1 MTSQSNTAHE
11 SITTLIIR
19 HQAELGKTD
28 EQVAQEVG
36 FDRVTTFVMIK
47 QGTIKLPVQKVA
59 QFASALSIE
68 PANLL
73 RQLLA
78 EAMPEVL
85 AAVDSMLCPMSLTAN
100 EVKLIQT
107 FRHLT
112 NGKDVTPVVVDGNAV
127 VALMVA

>member
-1 MTSQSNTAHE
+1 MTSQLNTAHE
-11 SITTLIIR
+11 SITTLIVR
-19 HQAELGKTD
+19 RQTELGKTD
-28 EQVAQEVG
+28 EQVAQAVG
-36 FDRVTTFVMIK
+36 FDLVTTFVMIK
-47 QGTIKLPVQKVA
+47 QGTIKLPVQKIA

-85 AAVDSMLCPMSLTAN
+85 AAVDSMLCTMSLTAN

>member
-1 MTSQSNTAHE
+1 MTSQLNTAHE

-19 HQAELGKTD
+19 RQAELGKTD

-36 FDRVTTFVMIK
+36 FDRVTTFAMIK
-47 QGTIKLPVQKVA
+47 QGTIKLPVQEVA

-78 EAMPEVL
+78 EAMPDVL

-100 EVKLIQT
+100 EV
-107 FRHLT
+107 
-112 NGKDVTPVVVDGNAV
+112 
-127 VALMVA
+127 

>member
-1 MTSQSNTAHE
+1 MTSQLNTALE

-19 HQAELGKTD
+19 RQAELGKTD

-36 FDRVTTFVMIK
+36 FDRLTTFVMIK
-47 QGTIKLPVQKVA
+47 QGTIKLPVQKIA

-68 PANLL
+68 PAHLL

-78 EAMPEVL
+78 EAMPGVL

>member
-1 MTSQSNTAHE
+1 MTSQLNIAHE
-11 SITTLIIR
+11 SITALILR
-19 HQAELGKTD
+19 RQDELGKTD

-78 EAMPEVL
+78 EVMPDVL
-85 AAVDSMLCPMSLTAN
+85 AAVDSMLCPVSLTAN

-112 NGKDVTPVVVDGNAV
+112 NGKDVTPVVVEGNAV